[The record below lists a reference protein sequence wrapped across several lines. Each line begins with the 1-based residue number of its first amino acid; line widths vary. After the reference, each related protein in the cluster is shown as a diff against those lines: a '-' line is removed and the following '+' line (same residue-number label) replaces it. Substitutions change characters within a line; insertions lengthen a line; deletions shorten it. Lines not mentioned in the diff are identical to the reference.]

1 MQYGEFAQ
9 VQVMT
14 SLNRIYQEATM
25 EAAKTI
31 EILKALAEGIDPGT
45 GEQYPAGSPYQHPD
59 TVRALF
65 AAIHGLENA
74 APRQAKTDAPQK
86 PGPENAGR
94 PWSQEEDSRLGQAF
108 DSGKSVEELAQVH
121 KRSKWAIESRLA
133 RMGKIPEPPS
143 RFPARNATGNTARA

>member
-1 MQYGEFAQ
+1 
-9 VQVMT
+9 
-14 SLNRIYQEATM
+14 M

-45 GEQYPAGSPYQHPD
+45 GEQYPAGNPYQHPD

-74 APRQAKTDAPQK
+74 APRPAKTDAPRPDK
-86 PGPENAGR
+86 SDRPAPENAGR
-94 PWSQEEDSRLGQAF
+94 PWSQEEDSRLGQAY

-133 RMGKIPEPPS
+133 RMGKIPAPPS
-143 RFPARNATGNTARA
+143 FVPRTSPGNAVTNVTA

>member
-1 MQYGEFAQ
+1 
-9 VQVMT
+9 MT
-14 SLNRIYQEATM
+14 SLNRINQEAIM

-45 GEQYPAGSPYQHPD
+45 GEHYPAGSPYQHPD

-65 AAIHGLENA
+65 AAIHGLENT
-74 APRQAKTDAPQK
+74 APRPAETDAPRPDKSGK
-86 PGPENAGR
+86 PAPENAGR
-94 PWSQEEDSRLGQAF
+94 PWSQEEDSRLGQAY

-133 RMGKIPEPPS
+133 RMGKIPAPPPFVPRSSPGNRASEP
-143 RFPARNATGNTARA
+143 AAQYQ

>member
-1 MQYGEFAQ
+1 
-9 VQVMT
+9 
-14 SLNRIYQEATM
+14 M
-25 EAAKTI
+25 EREKTI

-45 GEQYPAGSPYQHPD
+45 GEQFPAGSPYQHPD

-74 APRQAKTDAPQK
+74 APRPAKTDAPRPDK
-86 PGPENAGR
+86 SGRPAPENAGR
-94 PWSQEEDSRLGQAF
+94 PWSQEEDSRLGLAY

-133 RMGKIPEPPS
+133 RMGKIPAPPPFVPRS
-143 RFPARNATGNTARA
+143 SPGNAVTNVTA

>member
-1 MQYGEFAQ
+1 
-9 VQVMT
+9 
-14 SLNRIYQEATM
+14 M

-65 AAIHGLENA
+65 AAIRGLENA
-74 APRQAKTDAPQK
+74 PRPAETDVPRPDKSGRPA
-86 PGPENAGR
+86 PENAGR
-94 PWSQEEDSRLGQAF
+94 PWSQEEDSRLGQAY
-108 DSGKSVEELAQVH
+108 DSGKSVEQLAQVH

-143 RFPARNATGNTARA
+143 RFPARNATGNTATA

>member
-1 MQYGEFAQ
+1 
-9 VQVMT
+9 MT
-14 SLNRIYQEATM
+14 SLNRINQEAIM

-45 GEQYPAGSPYQHPD
+45 GEHYPAGSPYQHPD

-74 APRQAKTDAPQK
+74 APRPAKTDAPRPDK
-86 PGPENAGR
+86 SDRPAPENAGR
-94 PWSQEEDSRLGQAF
+94 PWSQEEDSRLGQAY

-133 RMGKIPEPPS
+133 RMGKIPAPPPFVPRTS
-143 RFPARNATGNTARA
+143 PGNAVTNVTA